1 MKRMKANKHF
11 HEENS
16 RGGSPR
22 PSQHHLRLASLIL
35 PLLAS
40 LLTASC
46 GGFLKSSSRNRT
58 IDAPPGVSPA
68 VATRADSLARGL
80 FVSLPDERKAKT
92 LNSQAEKHWSASDS
106 LWAIL
111 DSAKV
116 AYKVVSQADSAR
128 SRIHGQTGYNEL
140 AQAAPLIVQFDKTQE
155 RQLIIQASYHLD
167 QARKALEKSIQLD
180 PFNKS
185 AQNLLALVYQNIAAR
200 FPQEMN
206 YEKALHIW
214 GTLVRLEPGE
224 YQYHYKL
231 AETYFLKEEWPE
243 AFENFQRTEDILVA
257 SAEVSPLRVNDP
269 EKPVSAVIDSSTLF
283 YSVWY
288 QGQCAS
294 RLLDAEQALLHLK
307 RAWNLTP
314 TKANRSAIESTI
326 AWINWDDGNIRA
338 SVMLDTATALVNR
351 ADRLAGQGNT
361 AEAKKYYKKATD
373 VQEEMLSIIKTT
385 HARHE
390 TEWTLAY
397 IEYTHLARQA
407 AAVNRLLALVESMP
421 KDEQGAPLDESYK
434 NYFDT
439 YGTMCHNLGV
449 DKLESDRRLAYTYFL
464 QATTIH
470 WQGRAKSFLSLAE
483 LSSSN
488 PKQMVE
494 YGEKALALSEQL
506 AADELVRLHKFLV
519 DGYRRLREVNKARL
533 YFEKLRNLQ
542 QDPANN
548 GSSFK

>member
-1 MKRMKANKHF
+1 MN
-11 HEENS
+11 ENS
-16 RGGSPR
+16 YKNNRRHPHVRCPRFGS
-22 PSQHHLRLASLIL
+22 RLAHIAFL
-35 PLLAS
+35 LLAS
-40 LLTASC
+40 WLTTSC
-46 GGFLKSSSRNRT
+46 GIFLKSSSRNRT
-58 IDAPPGVSPA
+58 IDVPPGVSPA
-68 VATRADSLARGL
+68 VAVRADSLALGL
-80 FVSLPDERKAKT
+80 FVSLQDERKAKA
-92 LNSQAEKHWSASDS
+92 LNTQAEKHWSASDS

-111 DSAKV
+111 DSARVGHKT
-116 AYKVVSQADSAR
+116 VSKEDSAQ
-128 SRIHGQTGYNEL
+128 SRAHSQTGYNEL
-140 AQAAPLIVQFDKTQE
+140 AQAAPLLVQFDKTQE

-185 AQNLLALVYQNIAAR
+185 AQNLLALVYQNIATR
-200 FPQEMN
+200 FPHEMN

-214 GTLVRLEPGE
+214 GTLIRLEPGE

-231 AETYFLKEEWPE
+231 AETYFLMEKWSD
-243 AFENFQRTEDILVA
+243 AFENFQRTEDILLA
-257 SAEVSPLRVNDP
+257 SAEVNPLRVNDP
-269 EKPVSAVIDSSTLF
+269 EKPVNAVTDSTTLF

-294 RLLDAEQALLHLK
+294 RLLDAEKALHHLK
-307 RAWNLTP
+307 RAWDLTP

-351 ADRLAGQGNT
+351 ADRLAALGNT
-361 AEAKKYYKKATD
+361 AEAKKYYKKATE

-397 IEYTHLARQA
+397 IEYTHLGRQA
-407 AAVNRLLALVESMP
+407 AAVNRLLTLVESMP
-421 KDEQGAPLDESYK
+421 KDEQGAPLDSSYR

-506 AADELVRLHKFLV
+506 APDELMRLHKFLV
-519 DGYRRLREVNKARL
+519 DGYRRLREVTKARI

-542 QDPANN
+542 QDTSN
-548 GSSFK
+548 GSSYK